1 MDMAFIWLI
10 IIIVLIIIEVLTS
23 YLTTIWFVLSGII
36 ALILSYFIDSIFIQ
50 FGVFT
55 ILGIVFLLITRPI
68 VKKYMV
74 KEKIPTNAD
83 RVIGKKGIVTEDIEE
98 DEYGE
103 VKVDGKRWTAYSSKE
118 IKEGSKVE
126 ILSIDGVK
134 LKVKEWEEK

>member
-1 MDMAFIWLI
+1 MAFIWLI